1 MKGGAS
7 SLNPYAAS
15 YIPLSKRGGTDES
28 KDFKI
33 LANQL
38 ESGNHSVWFGHEPNR
53 MWTQG
58 QHQNPSQS
66 YVHGAESVQVAQ
78 ISNTKDHPGGEF
90 YASSSFNPHEMS
102 GKSSFS
108 EESDMDL
115 AYLQMTFPG
124 ISEESL
130 SDVYLANKGDLDST
144 VDMLNQLEIYPE
156 FSEKL
161 PDTLDIGDVPESGS
175 SSEVASQNVTG
186 PHLPLGWRKKKQVVL
201 LSPFALGGF
210 APMDAASIL
219 YSILYMRE

>member
-186 PHLPLGWRKKKQVVL
+186 KAGA
-201 LSPFALGGF
+201 STSGSSISAFAN
-210 APMDAASIL
+210 
-219 YSILYMRE
+219 